1 MQLIIRRQE
10 IVLHALFEN
19 GTLEVQEMERYI
31 KDDVERY
38 GNKISELERKLA
50 QTYNDQVEPLTIEDD
65 TLFEGDALMA

>member
-1 MQLIIRRQE
+1 M
-10 IVLHALFEN
+10 
-19 GTLEVQEMERYI
+19 EVQELERYI

-65 TLFEGDALMA
+65 TLFEGDALMS